1 MSSLNK
7 SLVQPHSIEAEFSVI
22 GGLLL
27 DNELFDEVSSKINE
41 GDFYNFTHRLLF
53 KHISELIEAGKPA
66 DILTL
71 DQYLT
76 QKKVIED
83 LGGFAYLAEIVK
95 NTPSTANIHAYTDIV
110 LLYSKQRQLLKLG
123 QFIVD
128 QTQSAKTPDK
138 FEAVVDDIEK
148 KITEFSLSDNTKS
161 AADLSDI
168 FANMLSRM
176 ELSAKNGDP
185 VTGTPTGIQGIDEAT
200 TGGQPGDLIVI
211 GARPSMGKTAFS
223 QTIAYHTLKKF
234 ESAPVF
240 YHSMEMPADQ
250 ILQRFLAMRARVGLQ
265 NIRQAD
271 SLDDEEWSKLTSA
284 MGYILEH
291 WKNRLV
297 IDDEGSL
304 TPQKLRTKVRQNARK
319 YGKPAAIFIDYI
331 QLIQTSQRYENRNL
345 EIANISRSLKLLA
358 KEMDCPVYALSQLNR
373 SLEQRANKR
382 PINSDLR
389 ESGSLEQD
397 ADVILFIYRDEV
409 YDADSPF
416 KGTAEIII
424 GKQRNGPLT
433 SVMTNFRS
441 EFALFENRTNTTH

>member
-331 QLIQTSQRYENRNL
+331 QLMQTSQRYENRNL

-373 SLEQRANKR
+373 SVEQRANKR

-409 YDADSPF
+409 YDADSQF

>member
-123 QFIVD
+123 QFIVV
-128 QTQSAKTPDK
+128 QTQTAKTPEKLESVID
-138 FEAVVDDIEK
+138 EIEK
-148 KITEFSLSDNTKS
+148 QITEFSLSDNTKS

-223 QTIAYHTLKKF
+223 QTIAYHTLEKF

-331 QLIQTSQRYENRNL
+331 QLMQTSQRYENRNL

-397 ADVILFIYRDEV
+397 ADVILFIYRDEI
-409 YDADSPF
+409 YDTDSPF

>member
-1 MSSLNK
+1 MRI
-7 SLVQPHSIEAEFSVI
+7 P
-22 GGLLL
+22 
-27 DNELFDEVSSKINE
+27 
-41 GDFYNFTHRLLF
+41 YNFTHRLLF

-331 QLIQTSQRYENRNL
+331 QLMQTSQRYENRNL

-373 SLEQRANKR
+373 SVEQRANKR

>member
-1 MSSLNK
+1 MSNQNK
-7 SLVQPHSIEAEFSVI
+7 STPHLYSAESEAAVI

-27 DNELFDEVSSKINE
+27 DNSLFDEVISKIHSA
-41 GDFYNFTHRLLF
+41 DFYFGVHQVLF
-53 KHISELIEAGKPA
+53 KGITDLLESGKPA

-71 DQYLT
+71 DEYLK
-76 QKKVIED
+76 QKNLLKEI
-83 LGGFAYLAEIVK
+83 GGFAYLAEVSK
-95 NTPSTANIHAYTDIV
+95 NTPSAANVGAYADVV
-110 LLYSKQRQLLKLG
+110 LLHSKHRQLLKLG

-128 QTQSAKTPDK
+128 QTQTAKTPEKLESVID
-138 FEAVVDDIEK
+138 EIEK
-148 KITEFSLSDNTKS
+148 QMTEFSLSDNTKS

-200 TGGQPGDLIVI
+200 TGGQSGDLIVI

-223 QTIAYHTLKKF
+223 QTIAYHTLEKF

-240 YHSMEMPADQ
+240 YHSLEMPADQ
-250 ILQRFLAMRARVGLQ
+250 ILQRFLAMRARVSLQ

-271 SLDDEEWSKLTSA
+271 SLDDEEWVKLTSA

-304 TPQKLRTKVRQNARK
+304 TPQKLRSKVRQNARK

-331 QLIQTSQRYENRNL
+331 QLMQTSQRYENRNL

-397 ADVILFIYRDEV
+397 ADVILFIYRDEI

>member
-1 MSSLNK
+1 MASLNK
-7 SLVQPHSIEAEFSVI
+7 SLVQPYSIEAEFSVI

-128 QTQSAKTPDK
+128 QTQSAKTPDN

-223 QTIAYHTLKKF
+223 QTIAYHTLEKF

-331 QLIQTSQRYENRNL
+331 QLMQTSQRYENRNL

>member
-1 MSSLNK
+1 MASLNK
-7 SLVQPHSIEAEFSVI
+7 SLIQPHSIEAEFSVI

-200 TGGQPGDLIVI
+200 TGGQAGDLIVI

-223 QTIAYHTLKKF
+223 QTIAYHTLEKF

-240 YHSMEMPADQ
+240 YHSMEMPAEQ
-250 ILQRFLAMRARVGLQ
+250 ILQRFLAMRARVNLQ
-265 NIRQAD
+265 DIRQAD
-271 SLDDEEWSKLTSA
+271 RLDDEDWGKLTMA
-284 MGYILEH
+284 MDYILEQ

-331 QLIQTSQRYENRNL
+331 QLMQTSQRYENRNL

-358 KEMDCPVYALSQLNR
+358 KEMNCPVYALSQLNR

-416 KGTAEIII
+416 KGIAEIII

>member
-200 TGGQPGDLIVI
+200 TGGQLGDLIVI

-331 QLIQTSQRYENRNL
+331 QLMQTSQRYENRNL

-373 SLEQRANKR
+373 SVEQRANKR

>member
-1 MSSLNK
+1 MAKQNK
-7 SLVQPHSIEAEFSVI
+7 PTPHLYSAESEAAVI
-22 GGLLL
+22 GGLIL
-27 DNELFDEVSSKINE
+27 DNSLFDEVIGKINSA
-41 GDFYNFTHRLLF
+41 DFHFGIHQVLF
-53 KHISELIEAGKPA
+53 KGIADLIEAGQPA

-71 DQYLT
+71 DAYFK
-76 QKKVIED
+76 QKNLLKEI
-83 LGGFAYLAEIVK
+83 GGFAYLAEVSK
-95 NTPSTANIHAYTDIV
+95 NTPSAANVGAYADVV
-110 LLYSKQRQLLKLG
+110 LLHSKHRQLLKLG

-128 QTQSAKTPDK
+128 QTQAAKT
-138 FEAVVDDIEK
+138 AEK
-148 KITEFSLSDNTKS
+148 LESVIDEVEKQITEFSLSDTTKS

-185 VTGTPTGIQGIDEAT
+185 VTGTPTGIQDIDEAT
-200 TGGQPGDLIVI
+200 TGGQAGDLIVI

-223 QTIAYHTLKKF
+223 QTIAYHTLEKF

-240 YHSMEMPADQ
+240 YHSMEMPAEQ
-250 ILQRFLAMRARVGLQ
+250 ILQRFLAMRARVSLQ
-265 NIRQAD
+265 DIRQAD
-271 SLDDEEWSKLTSA
+271 RLDDEDWGKLTIA

-291 WKNRLV
+291 WKKRLV

-331 QLIQTSQRYENRNL
+331 QLMQTSQRYENRNL

-358 KEMDCPVYALSQLNR
+358 KEMDCPIYALSQLNR

-397 ADVILFIYRDEV
+397 ADVILFIYQDEI

-424 GKQRNGPLT
+424 GKQRNGLLT
-433 SVMTNFRS
+433 SVITNFRS
-441 EFALFENRTNTTH
+441 EFALFENRPNTTH

>member
-1 MSSLNK
+1 M
-7 SLVQPHSIEAEFSVI
+7 
-22 GGLLL
+22 
-27 DNELFDEVSSKINE
+27 
-41 GDFYNFTHRLLF
+41 
-53 KHISELIEAGKPA
+53 
-66 DILTL
+66 
-71 DQYLT
+71 
-76 QKKVIED
+76 
-83 LGGFAYLAEIVK
+83 
-95 NTPSTANIHAYTDIV
+95 
-110 LLYSKQRQLLKLG
+110 KLG

-128 QTQSAKTPDK
+128 QTQAAKT
-138 FEAVVDDIEK
+138 AEK
-148 KITEFSLSDNTKS
+148 LESVIDEVEKQITEFSLSDTTKS

-223 QTIAYHTLKKF
+223 QTIAYHTLEKF

-331 QLIQTSQRYENRNL
+331 QLMQTSQRYENRNL

-397 ADVILFIYRDEV
+397 ADVILFIYRDEI
-409 YDADSPF
+409 YDTDSPL
-416 KGTAEIII
+416 KVPQKSLSASREMDH
-424 GKQRNGPLT
+424 L
-433 SVMTNFRS
+433 
-441 EFALFENRTNTTH
+441 LL

>member
-331 QLIQTSQRYENRNL
+331 QLMQTSQRYENRNL

-373 SLEQRANKR
+373 SVEQRANKR

>member
-1 MSSLNK
+1 MSGQSK
-7 SLVQPHSIEAEFSVI
+7 SIVQLHSVDAEAAVI

-27 DNELFDEVSSKINE
+27 DNSVFDEVISKINST
-41 GDFYNFTHRLLF
+41 DFYFGVHQVLF
-53 KHISELIEAGKPA
+53 KGITDMIEAGKPV

-71 DQYLT
+71 DEYFK
-76 QKKVIED
+76 QKNLLNDI
-83 LGGFAYLAEIVK
+83 GGFAYLAEVSK
-95 NTPSTANIHAYTDIV
+95 NTPSAANVGAYADVV
-110 LLYSKQRQLLKLG
+110 LLHSKHRQLLKLG

-128 QTQSAKTPDK
+128 QTQSAKTP
-138 FEAVVDDIEK
+138 EK
-148 KITEFSLSDNTKS
+148 LESLIDEVEKQMTEFSLSDHTKS
-161 AADLSDI
+161 ATDLSDI
-168 FANMLSRM
+168 FASMLSRM

-223 QTIAYHTLKKF
+223 QTIAYHTLEKF

-271 SLDDEEWSKLTSA
+271 RLDDEEWAKLTAA

-319 YGKPAAIFIDYI
+319 YGKPSAIFIDYI
-331 QLIQTSQRYENRNL
+331 QLMQTSQRYENRNL

-433 SVMTNFRS
+433 S
-441 EFALFENRTNTTH
+441 

>member
-240 YHSMEMPADQ
+240 YHSMEMPANQ

-331 QLIQTSQRYENRNL
+331 QLMQTSQRYENRNL

-373 SLEQRANKR
+373 SVEQRANKR

>member
-331 QLIQTSQRYENRNL
+331 QLMQTSQRYENRNL

>member
-1 MSSLNK
+1 LYSA
-7 SLVQPHSIEAEFSVI
+7 EAEAAVI

-27 DNELFDEVSSKINE
+27 DNTLFDDVIGKINSA
-41 GDFYNFTHRLLF
+41 DFYFGVHQVLF
-53 KHISELIEAGKPA
+53 KGITDLIEVGKPA

-71 DQYLT
+71 DEYLK
-76 QKKVIED
+76 QKNLLKEI
-83 LGGFAYLAEIVK
+83 GGFAYLAEISK
-95 NTPSTANIHAYTDIV
+95 NTPSAANVGAYADVV
-110 LLYSKQRQLLKLG
+110 LLHSKHRQLLKLG

-128 QTQSAKTPDK
+128 QTQTVKTPEKLESVID
-138 FEAVVDDIEK
+138 EIEK
-148 KITEFSLSDNTKS
+148 KMTEFSLSDNTKS

-168 FANMLSRM
+168 FASMLSRM
-176 ELSAKNGDP
+176 ELSAKSGDP

-223 QTIAYHTLKKF
+223 QTIAYHTLEKF

-250 ILQRFLAMRARVGLQ
+250 ILQRFLAMRARVSLQ
-265 NIRQAD
+265 DIRQAD
-271 SLDDEEWSKLTSA
+271 RLDDEEWAKLTAA

-319 YGKPAAIFIDYI
+319 YGKPSAIFIDYI
-331 QLIQTSQRYENRNL
+331 QLMQTSQRYENRNL

>member
-1 MSSLNK
+1 MDSLNK
-7 SLVQPHSIEAEFSVI
+7 SLIQPHSIEAEFSVI

-27 DNELFDEVSSKINE
+27 YNELFDEVSSKINE

-71 DQYLT
+71 EQYLT

-200 TGGQPGDLIVI
+200 TGGQAGDLIVI

-223 QTIAYHTLKKF
+223 QTIAYHTLEKF

-240 YHSMEMPADQ
+240 YHSMEMPAEQ
-250 ILQRFLAMRARVGLQ
+250 ILQRFLAMRARVSLQ
-265 NIRQAD
+265 DIRQAD
-271 SLDDEEWSKLTSA
+271 RLGDDDWGKLTTA
-284 MGYILEH
+284 MSYILEH

-331 QLIQTSQRYENRNL
+331 QLMQTSQRYENRNL

-358 KEMDCPVYALSQLNR
+358 KEMGCPVYALSQLNR

-441 EFALFENRTNTTH
+441 EFALFENRTNTMH

>member
-1 MSSLNK
+1 M
-7 SLVQPHSIEAEFSVI
+7 
-22 GGLLL
+22 
-27 DNELFDEVSSKINE
+27 
-41 GDFYNFTHRLLF
+41 
-53 KHISELIEAGKPA
+53 
-66 DILTL
+66 
-71 DQYLT
+71 
-76 QKKVIED
+76 
-83 LGGFAYLAEIVK
+83 
-95 NTPSTANIHAYTDIV
+95 
-110 LLYSKQRQLLKLG
+110 
-123 QFIVD
+123 
-128 QTQSAKTPDK
+128 
-138 FEAVVDDIEK
+138 
-148 KITEFSLSDNTKS
+148 
-161 AADLSDI
+161 
-168 FANMLSRM
+168 
-176 ELSAKNGDP
+176 
-185 VTGTPTGIQGIDEAT
+185 
-200 TGGQPGDLIVI
+200 
-211 GARPSMGKTAFS
+211 
-223 QTIAYHTLKKF
+223 
-234 ESAPVF
+234 
-240 YHSMEMPADQ
+240 
-250 ILQRFLAMRARVGLQ
+250 RVGLQ

-331 QLIQTSQRYENRNL
+331 QLMQTSQRYENRNL

-397 ADVILFIYRDEV
+397 ADVILFIYRDEI
-409 YDADSPF
+409 YDTDSPF

>member
-1 MSSLNK
+1 MANQNK
-7 SLVQPHSIEAEFSVI
+7 PTPHLYSAEAEAAVI
-22 GGLLL
+22 GGLIL
-27 DNELFDEVSSKINE
+27 DNSLFDKVIGKINSA
-41 GDFYNFTHRLLF
+41 DFHFGVHQVLF
-53 KHISELIEAGKPA
+53 KGMTDLIEAGKPA
-66 DILTL
+66 DLLTL
-71 DQYLT
+71 DEYLK
-76 QKKVIED
+76 QKNLLKEV
-83 LGGFAYLAEIVK
+83 GGFAYLAEISK
-95 NTPSTANIHAYTDIV
+95 NTPSAANVSAYADVV
-110 LLYSKQRQLLKLG
+110 LLHSKHRQLLKLG

-128 QTQSAKTPDK
+128 QTQTAKTPEKLESVID
-138 FEAVVDDIEK
+138 EIEK
-148 KITEFSLSDNTKS
+148 KMTEFSLSDNTKS

-168 FANMLSRM
+168 FASMLSRM
-176 ELSAKNGDP
+176 ELSAKSGDP

-223 QTIAYHTLKKF
+223 QTIAYHTLEKF

-240 YHSMEMPADQ
+240 YHSMEMPAEQ
-250 ILQRFLAMRARVGLQ
+250 ILQRFLAMRARVSLQ
-265 NIRQAD
+265 DIRQAD
-271 SLDDEEWSKLTSA
+271 RLDDDDWGKLTTA

-331 QLIQTSQRYENRNL
+331 QLMQTSQRYENRNL

-397 ADVILFIYRDEV
+397 ADVILFIYRDEI
-409 YDADSPF
+409 YDVDSPF

-441 EFALFENRTNTTH
+441 EFALFENRPNTTH

>member
-128 QTQSAKTPDK
+128 QTQSAKTPEKLESVID
-138 FEAVVDDIEK
+138 EIEK
-148 KITEFSLSDNTKS
+148 QITEFSLSDNTKS

-223 QTIAYHTLKKF
+223 QTIAYHTLEKF

-331 QLIQTSQRYENRNL
+331 QLMQTSQRYENRNL

-397 ADVILFIYRDEV
+397 ADVILFIYRDEI
-409 YDADSPF
+409 YDTDSPF

>member
-110 LLYSKQRQLLKLG
+110 LLYSKQRQLLKQG

-331 QLIQTSQRYENRNL
+331 QLMQTSQRYENRNL

-373 SLEQRANKR
+373 SVEQRANKR

>member
-1 MSSLNK
+1 MASLNK
-7 SLVQPHSIEAEFSVI
+7 SLIQPHSIEAEFSVI

-41 GDFYNFTHRLLF
+41 RDFYNFTHRLLF

-71 DQYLT
+71 EQYLT

-95 NTPSTANIHAYTDIV
+95 NTPSTANIHAYTDIA

-138 FEAVVDDIEK
+138 FEAAVDDIEK

-185 VTGTPTGIQGIDEAT
+185 VTGTPTGIQDIDEAT
-200 TGGQPGDLIVI
+200 TGGQAGDLIVI

-223 QTIAYHTLKKF
+223 QTIAYHTLEKF

-240 YHSMEMPADQ
+240 YHSMEMPAEQ
-250 ILQRFLAMRARVGLQ
+250 ILQRFLAMRARVSLQ
-265 NIRQAD
+265 DIRQAD
-271 SLDDEEWSKLTSA
+271 RLDDDDWGKLTTA

-319 YGKPAAIFIDYI
+319 YGKPATIFIDYI
-331 QLIQTSQRYENRNL
+331 QLMQTSQRYENRNL

>member
-128 QTQSAKTPDK
+128 QTQTAKTPEKLESVID
-138 FEAVVDDIEK
+138 EIEK
-148 KITEFSLSDNTKS
+148 QITEFSLSDNTKS

-223 QTIAYHTLKKF
+223 QTIAYHTLEKF

-331 QLIQTSQRYENRNL
+331 QLMQTSQRYENRNL

-397 ADVILFIYRDEV
+397 ADVILFIYRDEI
-409 YDADSPF
+409 YDTDSPF

>member
-123 QFIVD
+123 QFIVV
-128 QTQSAKTPDK
+128 QTQSVKTPDK

-223 QTIAYHTLKKF
+223 QTIAYHTLEKF

-331 QLIQTSQRYENRNL
+331 QLMQTSQRYENRNL

>member
-1 MSSLNK
+1 M
-7 SLVQPHSIEAEFSVI
+7 
-22 GGLLL
+22 

>member
-1 MSSLNK
+1 MASLNK

-128 QTQSAKTPDK
+128 QTQSAKTPDN

-223 QTIAYHTLKKF
+223 QTIAYHTLEKF

-331 QLIQTSQRYENRNL
+331 QLMQTSQRYENRNL

>member
-1 MSSLNK
+1 MSNPNK
-7 SLVQPHSIEAEFSVI
+7 PTTHLYSAEAEAAVI

-27 DNELFDEVSSKINE
+27 DNTLFDDVIGKINSA
-41 GDFYNFTHRLLF
+41 DFYFGVHQALF
-53 KHISELIEAGKPA
+53 KGITDLIEVGKPA

-71 DQYLT
+71 DEYLK
-76 QKKVIED
+76 QKNLLKEI
-83 LGGFAYLAEIVK
+83 GGFAYLAEVSK
-95 NTPSTANIHAYTDIV
+95 NTPSAANVGAYADVV
-110 LLYSKQRQLLKLG
+110 LLHSKHRQFLKLG

-128 QTQSAKTPDK
+128 QTQTAKTPEKLESVID
-138 FEAVVDDIEK
+138 EVEK
-148 KITEFSLSDNTKS
+148 KMTEFSLSDNTKS
-161 AADLSDI
+161 ATDLSDI
-168 FANMLSRM
+168 FASMLSRM

-223 QTIAYHTLKKF
+223 QTIAYHTLEKF

-250 ILQRFLAMRARVGLQ
+250 ILQRFLAMRARVSLQ
-265 NIRQAD
+265 DIRQAD
-271 SLDDEEWSKLTSA
+271 RLDDEDWGKLTMA
-284 MGYILEH
+284 MGHILEH

-331 QLIQTSQRYENRNL
+331 QLMQTSQRYENRNL

-358 KEMDCPVYALSQLNR
+358 KEMECPVYALSQLNR

-397 ADVILFIYRDEV
+397 ADVILFIYRDEI

>member
-1 MSSLNK
+1 M
-7 SLVQPHSIEAEFSVI
+7 
-22 GGLLL
+22 

-331 QLIQTSQRYENRNL
+331 QLMQTSQRYENRNL

-373 SLEQRANKR
+373 SVEQRANKR